1 LISED
6 NGKEGQEIMAES
18 KKPGFPQ
25 FIAEPKSAEEARRQ
39 FLEAPLDAVGP
50 STLAAG
56 LEVAQLL
63 SILPNAFV
71 ESQKRELKRLQT
83 TGAENDERILLLQS
97 SIEEGEQLRTF
108 VVGAQLRAKR
118 VVGASSGR
126 EDVFHGFVSNPDF
139 SPLVGATVRLKG
151 GKSDRGQTAA
161 KTDEDGYF
169 SIPLRAKTSGKGEAG
184 KLSFSQRLNK
194 MFESRNQP
202 STTPQEEKKARA
214 TAQVEIVKKRQVV
227 HEDPVPVI
235 IDEGS
240 VYREY
245 VVSERD
251 SSRATKVD
259 TSVPKPSADETKGTP
274 KKP

>member
-1 LISED
+1 
-6 NGKEGQEIMAES
+6 MAQS
-18 KKPGFPQ
+18 KNPGFPQ
-25 FIAEPKSAEEARRQ
+25 FINDPKSAEDARRQ

-63 SILPNAFV
+63 SILPNAFL
-71 ESQKRELKRLQT
+71 ESQKRELKRLQA
-83 TGAENDERILLLQS
+83 TGTENDERIVLLQS
-97 SIEEGEQLRTF
+97 SIEEGEQLRNF
-108 VVGAQLRAKR
+108 VAGAQLRAKR

-126 EDVFHGFVSNPDF
+126 EDVFHGFVSNSDF
-139 SPLVGATVRLKG
+139 SPLVGVTVRLTG
-151 GKSDRGQTAA
+151 GKADRGHTSA

-169 SIPLRAKTSGKGEAG
+169 SIPLRAKASGKSDAK
-184 KLSFSQRLNK
+184 KLSFSQRINK
-194 MFESRNQP
+194 MLDSRNQP
-202 STTPQEEKKARA
+202 STAAPEGQKTRV
-214 TAQVEIVKKRQVV
+214 TAQVEIVNKRQVV

-259 TSVPKPSADETKGTP
+259 TTVPKPFADETKGTA

>member
-1 LISED
+1 
-6 NGKEGQEIMAES
+6 MAES
-18 KKPGFPQ
+18 KKPGFSQ
-25 FIAEPKSAEEARRQ
+25 FVAEPKSAEDARRQ
-39 FLEAPLDAVGP
+39 LLEAPLDAVGP

-71 ESQKRELKRLQT
+71 ESQKRELKRLQASA
-83 TGAENDERILLLQS
+83 AEDDERIVLLQS
-97 SIEEGEQLRTF
+97 SIEEGEQLRNF
-108 VVGAQLRAKR
+108 VDGAQLRAKR

-139 SPLVGATVRLKG
+139 SPLVGVTVRLKG
-151 GKSDRGQTAA
+151 GKTDRGQGAA

-169 SIPLRAKTSGKGEAG
+169 SIPLRAKAAGKSDAK
-184 KLSFSQRLNK
+184 KLSFSQRINK
-194 MFESRNQP
+194 MLDSRNQP
-202 STTPQEEKKARA
+202 STTAAEAQKTRV
-214 TAQVEIVKKRQVV
+214 TAQVEIVNRRQVV

-251 SSRATKVD
+251 SSRGTKVD
-259 TSVPKPSADETKGTP
+259 TTVPKPTSEETKETA

>member
-1 LISED
+1 
-6 NGKEGQEIMAES
+6 MAES
-18 KKPGFPQ
+18 KKPGFPH
-25 FIAEPKSAEEARRQ
+25 FIAEPKSAKDARRQ

-71 ESQKRELKRLQT
+71 ESQKRELKRLQAT
-83 TGAENDERILLLQS
+83 AAEDDERIVLLQS
-97 SIEEGEQLRTF
+97 SIDEGEQLRTF
-108 VVGAQLRAKR
+108 VAGAQLRAKR

-126 EDVFHGFVSNPDF
+126 EDVFHGFVSNSDF
-139 SPLVGATVRLKG
+139 SPLVGVTVRLKG
-151 GKSDRGQTAA
+151 GKSDRGQASA

-169 SIPLRAKTSGKGEAG
+169 SIPLRAKASSKGEAG
-184 KLSFSQRLNK
+184 KLSFSQRINK
-194 MFESRNQP
+194 MLDSRTQP
-202 STTPQEEKKARA
+202 STTPQEGQKARV
-214 TAQVEIVKKRQVV
+214 TAQVEIVNKRQVV

-235 IDEGS
+235 IDEGT

-245 VVSERD
+245 VVTERD
-251 SSRATKVD
+251 SSRAAKVD
-259 TSVPKPSADETKGTP
+259 TTVPTPTSEESKETA

>member
-1 LISED
+1 
-6 NGKEGQEIMAES
+6 MAQS
-18 KKPGFPQ
+18 KNPGFPQ
-25 FIAEPKSAEEARRQ
+25 FINDPKSAEDARRQ

-50 STLAAG
+50 ATLAAG

-63 SILPNAFV
+63 SILPNAFI
-71 ESQKRELKRLQT
+71 ESQKRELKRLQAT
-83 TGAENDERILLLQS
+83 AAEDDERIVLLQS

-118 VVGASSGR
+118 VVSTSSGR
-126 EDVFHGFVSNPDF
+126 EDVFHGFVSKSDF
-139 SPLVGATVRLKG
+139 SPLVGVTVRLKS
-151 GKSDRGQTAA
+151 GKSDRGHSSA

-169 SIPLRAKTSGKGEAG
+169 SIPLSAKTSGKGEG
-184 KLSFSQRLNK
+184 KLSFSQRINK
-194 MFESRNQP
+194 MLDSRNQP
-202 STTPQEEKKARA
+202 STTPQEAQKARV
-214 TAQVEIVKKRQVV
+214 TAQVEIVNKRQVV

-259 TSVPKPSADETKGTP
+259 TTVPKPPSEETKETA